1 MVHNLE
7 KKVKGCFK
15 RRVSVTLAILTVFAI
30 TGSVGFAENLKEDY
44 KEDDITTKTL
54 LVPHTNREKV
64 AEAFNKTNKQVNEN
78 TKAIDELKKSTA
90 PEELKRLE
98 DTIETEISR
107 SIGEDLKHNQQIA
120 ENREGL
126 VEERKAR
133 RDLQAALEAEIERSK
148 AEEKR
153 LEDTI
158 ETEISRSIGED
169 LKHNQQIAENREG
182 LVEERK
188 ARKAADEAL
197 QAALDAEIERSKA
210 EDEKH
215 DEGIEANK
223 DAIQTEIAE
232 RTKAVLAEEN
242 ARKKADEALQ
252 AALDAEIERSEAKDK
267 EHDEGIAANKKAIED
282 EVARSTAKDDEH
294 DKGIADNKEA
304 IETEVERSKAKDKEH
319 DEGIAANKKAIEDE
333 VARSTAKDDEHDKG
347 IAANK
352 KAIED
357 EVTRSTAKDKE
368 HDEGIAANKKAIE
381 DEVARST
388 TEDLKHDKGIAD
400 NKKAIEELRRD
411 SEEGIASV
419 AAMSVLDFKGA
430 PVGRVGIGAAIG
442 GYRGKQ
448 AVAVGMAFAPS
459 ENLNFT
465 GKVGL
470 STDDIR
476 NSAYGV
482 GVNYF
487 F

>member
-7 KKVKGCFK
+7 KNVKGCFK
-15 RRVSVTLAILTVFAI
+15 RRVSITLAMLTIFAI
-30 TGSVGFAENLKEDY
+30 TGSVGFAEILKENY
-44 KEDDITTKTL
+44 
-54 LVPHTNREKV
+54 EKKDFGPLPTVSGPTRGNV
-64 AEAFNKTNKQVNEN
+64 ATAFNKTNTQVNSN
-78 TKAIDELKKSTA
+78 TVTIDVHS
-90 PEELKRLE
+90 EELLKLNELIKTERLERKAEDETLRDKIKEERLERKAVDKTLQANIDAEVERSKTEDKRLE
-98 DTIETEISR
+98 NSLETEISR
-107 SIGEDLKHNQQIA
+107 SITEDLKHNKQIA
-120 ENREGL
+120 ENTERL

-133 RDLQAALEAEIERSK
+133 READK
-148 AEEKR
+148 
-153 LEDTI
+153 
-158 ETEISRSIGED
+158 
-169 LKHNQQIAENREG
+169 
-182 LVEERK
+182 
-188 ARKAADEAL
+188 
-197 QAALDAEIERSKA
+197 
-210 EDEKH
+210 
-215 DEGIEANK
+215 
-223 DAIQTEIAE
+223 
-232 RTKAVLAEEN
+232 
-242 ARKKADEALQ
+242 ALQ

-282 EVARSTAKDDEH
+282 EVARSKAKDDEH

-319 DEGIAANKKAIEDE
+319 DEGI
-333 VARSTAKDDEHDKG
+333 V
-347 IAANK
+347 
-352 KAIED
+352 
-357 EVTRSTAKDKE
+357 
-368 HDEGIAANKKAIE
+368 ANKKAIE

>member
-7 KKVKGCFK
+7 KNVKGCFK
-15 RRVSVTLAILTVFAI
+15 RRVSITLAMLTIFAI
-30 TGSVGFAENLKEDY
+30 TGSVGFAEILKENY
-44 KEDDITTKTL
+44 
-54 LVPHTNREKV
+54 EKKDFGPLPTVSGPTRGNV
-64 AEAFNKTNKQVNEN
+64 ATAFNKTNTQVNSN
-78 TKAIDELKKSTA
+78 TVTIDVHS
-90 PEELKRLE
+90 EELLKLNELIKTERLERKAEDETLRDKIKEERLERKAVDKTLQANIDAEVERSKTEDKRLE
-98 DTIETEISR
+98 NSLETEISR
-107 SIGEDLKHNQQIA
+107 SITEDLKHNKQIA
-120 ENREGL
+120 ENTERL

-133 RDLQAALEAEIERSK
+133 READK
-148 AEEKR
+148 
-153 LEDTI
+153 
-158 ETEISRSIGED
+158 
-169 LKHNQQIAENREG
+169 
-182 LVEERK
+182 
-188 ARKAADEAL
+188 
-197 QAALDAEIERSKA
+197 
-210 EDEKH
+210 
-215 DEGIEANK
+215 
-223 DAIQTEIAE
+223 
-232 RTKAVLAEEN
+232 
-242 ARKKADEALQ
+242 ALQ
-252 AALDAEIERSEAKDK
+252 AALDAEIERSE
-267 EHDEGIAANKKAIED
+267 
-282 EVARSTAKDDEH
+282 
-294 DKGIADNKEA
+294 
-304 IETEVERSKAKDKEH
+304 
-319 DEGIAANKKAIEDE
+319 
-333 VARSTAKDDEHDKG
+333 
-347 IAANK
+347 
-352 KAIED
+352 
-357 EVTRSTAKDKE
+357 AKDKE

>member
-7 KKVKGCFK
+7 KNVKGCFK
-15 RRVSVTLAILTVFAI
+15 RRVSITLAMLTIFAI
-30 TGSVGFAENLKEDY
+30 TGSVGFAEILKENY
-44 KEDDITTKTL
+44 
-54 LVPHTNREKV
+54 EKKDFGPLPTVSGPTRGNV
-64 AEAFNKTNKQVNEN
+64 ATAFNKTNTQVNSN
-78 TKAIDELKKSTA
+78 TVTIDVHS
-90 PEELKRLE
+90 EELLKPNELIKTERLERKAVDKTLQANIDAEVERSKTEDKRLE
-98 DTIETEISR
+98 NSLETEISR
-107 SIGEDLKHNQQIA
+107 SITEDLKHNKQIA
-120 ENREGL
+120 ENTERL

-133 RDLQAALEAEIERSK
+133 READK
-148 AEEKR
+148 
-153 LEDTI
+153 
-158 ETEISRSIGED
+158 
-169 LKHNQQIAENREG
+169 
-182 LVEERK
+182 
-188 ARKAADEAL
+188 
-197 QAALDAEIERSKA
+197 
-210 EDEKH
+210 
-215 DEGIEANK
+215 
-223 DAIQTEIAE
+223 
-232 RTKAVLAEEN
+232 
-242 ARKKADEALQ
+242 ALQ

-282 EVARSTAKDDEH
+282 EVARSKAKDDEH

-333 VARSTAKDDEHDKG
+333 V
-347 IAANK
+347 
-352 KAIED
+352 
-357 EVTRSTAKDKE
+357 TRSTAKDKE
-368 HDEGIAANKKAIE
+368 HDEGIVANKKAIE

>member
-7 KKVKGCFK
+7 KNVKGCFK
-15 RRVSVTLAILTVFAI
+15 RRVSITLAMLTIFAI
-30 TGSVGFAENLKEDY
+30 TGSVGFAEILKENY
-44 KEDDITTKTL
+44 
-54 LVPHTNREKV
+54 EKKDFGPLPTVSGPTRGNV
-64 AEAFNKTNKQVNEN
+64 ATAFNKTNTQVNSN
-78 TKAIDELKKSTA
+78 TVTIDVHS
-90 PEELKRLE
+90 EELLKLNELIKTERLERKAVDKTLQANIDAEVERSKTEDKRLE
-98 DTIETEISR
+98 NSLETEISR
-107 SIGEDLKHNQQIA
+107 SITEDLKHNKQIA
-120 ENREGL
+120 ENTERL

-133 RDLQAALEAEIERSK
+133 READK
-148 AEEKR
+148 
-153 LEDTI
+153 
-158 ETEISRSIGED
+158 
-169 LKHNQQIAENREG
+169 
-182 LVEERK
+182 
-188 ARKAADEAL
+188 
-197 QAALDAEIERSKA
+197 
-210 EDEKH
+210 
-215 DEGIEANK
+215 
-223 DAIQTEIAE
+223 
-232 RTKAVLAEEN
+232 
-242 ARKKADEALQ
+242 ALQ

-282 EVARSTAKDDEH
+282 EVARSKAKDDEH

-304 IETEVERSKAKDKEH
+304 IETEVERSK
-319 DEGIAANKKAIEDE
+319 
-333 VARSTAKDDEHDKG
+333 
-347 IAANK
+347 
-352 KAIED
+352 
-357 EVTRSTAKDKE
+357 AKDKE

>member
-7 KKVKGCFK
+7 KNVKGCFK
-15 RRVSVTLAILTVFAI
+15 RRVSITLAMLTIFAI
-30 TGSVGFAENLKEDY
+30 TGSVGFAEILKENY
-44 KEDDITTKTL
+44 
-54 LVPHTNREKV
+54 EKKDFGPLPTVSGPTRGNV
-64 AEAFNKTNKQVNEN
+64 ATAFNKTNTQVNSNTVTIDVHSEELLKHNKAIEEN
-78 TKAIDELKKSTA
+78 KDAIQTEMAERVKADLANENAIKKEAEIRHQVDQVLGERITDNKKAID
-90 PEELKRLE
+90 
-98 DTIETEISR
+98 
-107 SIGEDLKHNQQIA
+107 A
-120 ENREGL
+120 E
-126 VEERKAR
+126 V
-133 RDLQAALEAEIERSK
+133 ERSK
-148 AEEKR
+148 A
-153 LEDTI
+153 
-158 ETEISRSIGED
+158 
-169 LKHNQQIAENREG
+169 A
-182 LVEERK
+182 
-188 ARKAADEAL
+188 
-197 QAALDAEIERSKA
+197 
-210 EDEKH
+210 DEKH

-223 DAIQTEIAE
+223 YAIQTEIAE

-252 AALDAEIERSEAKDK
+252 AALDAEIKRSEAKDK
-267 EHDEGIAANKKAIED
+267 EHDEGIADNKKAIEDEVARSKAEDIKHDEGIAANKKAIED
-282 EVARSTAKDDEH
+282 EVARSKAKDDEH
-294 DKGIADNKEA
+294 DKGIADNKKA
-304 IETEVERSKAKDKEH
+304 IEDEVARSKAEDIKH

-333 VARSTAKDDEHDKG
+333 VARSKAKDDEHDKG
-347 IAANK
+347 ITANK
-352 KAIED
+352 EAID
-357 EVTRSTAKDKE
+357 A
-368 HDEGIAANKKAIE
+368 
-381 DEVARST
+381 EVARST
-388 TEDLKHDKGIAD
+388 AEDLKHDKGIAD

-411 SEEGIASV
+411 SEAGIASV

>member
-15 RRVSVTLAILTVFAI
+15 RRVSITLAMLTIFAI
-30 TGSVGFAENLKEDY
+30 TGSVGFANDLKVDY
-44 KEDDITTKTL
+44 KEDDITKKTL
-54 LVPHTNREKV
+54 LVSHTDREKV
-64 AEAFNKTNKQVNEN
+64 AEAFNKTNKQVNAN
-78 TKAIDELKKSTA
+78 TKEL
-90 PEELKRLE
+90 ERLE
-98 DTIETEISR
+98 NS
-107 SIGEDLKHNQQIA
+107 L
-120 ENREGL
+120 
-126 VEERKAR
+126 
-133 RDLQAALEAEIERSK
+133 
-148 AEEKR
+148 
-153 LEDTI
+153 

-188 ARKAADEAL
+188 ARKE
-197 QAALDAEIERSKA
+197 
-210 EDEKH
+210 
-215 DEGIEANK
+215 
-223 DAIQTEIAE
+223 
-232 RTKAVLAEEN
+232 
-242 ARKKADEALQ
+242 ADEALQ

-267 EHDEGIAANKKAIED
+267 EHDEGIAANKKAIEE

-294 DKGIADNKEA
+294 DKGIAANKEA

-319 DEGIAANKKAIEDE
+319 DEGIAANKKAIDAEVERSKAED
-333 VARSTAKDDEHDKG
+333 V
-347 IAANK
+347 
-352 KAIED
+352 
-357 EVTRSTAKDKE
+357 
-368 HDEGIAANKKAIE
+368 
-381 DEVARST
+381 
-388 TEDLKHDKGIAD
+388 KHDKGIAD